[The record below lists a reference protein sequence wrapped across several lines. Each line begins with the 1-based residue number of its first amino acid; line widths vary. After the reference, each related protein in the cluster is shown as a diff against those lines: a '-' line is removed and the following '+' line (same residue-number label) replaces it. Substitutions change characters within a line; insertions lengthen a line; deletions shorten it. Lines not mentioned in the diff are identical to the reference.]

1 MDCIDNNI
9 VLSTQPQPQQSRR
22 AWFRDLAQQG
32 AACLSLST
40 ALGYPS
46 HPALAT
52 LPAVVVSNSA
62 AVCDPTVTVWQRNNH
77 ERLLYL
83 LGTAHIS
90 ELSADLAGALVREV
104 HPNAVFVE
112 LDLKRVGRLPP
123 APSDDDESSPRV
135 TKVVVPTFV
144 SPAESS
150 APQSLAMA
158 GTTTTTTTSLMADT
172 DSLSETVSTS
182 SAVALAVSP
191 PVLSALPTDNNTP
204 QQQQRPDN
212 WFQRKALDFATAT
225 VGNALKG
232 MYANLGNAGFK
243 PGEEFAA
250 AIRAGQAV
258 GATIV
263 LGDRDVELTLRR
275 LTQALAVTDF
285 NKLLDPNADF
295 EKALADLGGGGPSGV
310 MEPMLQD
317 FDNPAEF
324 KRALSEYVERLKDRQ
339 SIANVMTQLNEV
351 APALVQVMLTE
362 RDAYMA
368 TGIDTLNDFE
378 CMVAVMGLAHQ
389 DGVERNLQQYGW
401 KQVQPVCRR

>member
-1 MDCIDNNI
+1 M
-9 VLSTQPQPQQSRR
+9 
-22 AWFRDLAQQG
+22 
-32 AACLSLST
+32 
-40 ALGYPS
+40 
-46 HPALAT
+46 AT
-52 LPAVVVSNSA
+52 
-62 AVCDPTVTVWQRNNH
+62 
-77 ERLLYL
+77 
-83 LGTAHIS
+83 
-90 ELSADLAGALVREV
+90 
-104 HPNAVFVE
+104 
-112 LDLKRVGRLPP
+112 
-123 APSDDDESSPRV
+123 
-135 TKVVVPTFV
+135 
-144 SPAESS
+144 
-150 APQSLAMA
+150 A
-158 GTTTTTTTSLMADT
+158 GTTTSIMTEG
-172 DSLSETVSTS
+172 DSLSATLSSS
-182 SAVALAVSP
+182 SAVAVAVP
-191 PVLSALPTDNNTP
+191 PLPSALPTDNAPPT

-212 WFQRKALDFATAT
+212 WFQRKAMDFATAT

-232 MYANLGNAGFK
+232 MYTNLGNAGFK

-285 NKLLDPNADF
+285 NKLLDPSADF
-295 EKALADLGGGGPSGV
+295 EKALADLGGGGPSV
-310 MEPMLQD
+310 IEPMLQD

-324 KRALSEYVERLKDRQ
+324 KRALSAYVEKLKDRR

-389 DGVERNLQQYGW
+389 DGVERNLRQYGW
-401 KQVQPVCRR
+401 KQVRPACR